1 MSKYKIWN
9 GTDIIYTYGPPYKFT
24 PKEWMEQY
32 PWAEITPCVISGEG
46 AINGALCMPLANM
59 ISQAQKEG
67 CDFSNCNT
75 DEEKLDAIEAFE
87 INRAAETAAKVAEAA
102 MNEEMNAASFASI
115 AASLEFQNMMS
126 LPDEEV

>member
-9 GTDIIYTYGPPYKFT
+9 GTDTIYTYGPPYKFT
-24 PKEWMEQY
+24 PEEWMEKY
-32 PWAEITPCVISGEG
+32 PWSEVTPCVISGEG
-46 AINGALCMPLANM
+46 AINGALCMPLSNM

-87 INRAAETAAKVAEAA
+87 INRAAEAAAKAAEAA
-102 MNEEMNAASFASI
+102 MSEEMNTASLASI